1 VTSNKKIRIVKKKVS
16 KDVGEGEGKGKGK
29 REGEGEGEGEKEG
42 ERGCVYTYDEI
53 VERLA
58 GCILSKES
66 TIGLS
71 DCLNWYKRI
80 VYLGYKDDKAA
91 VGAGAGAGAGAAGD
105 VDDDAVITRGFDALF
120 YIYYMFFAI
129 HNPLLEGYI
138 QDVVIG
144 VKNREPG
151 YNVHDAV
158 FCEGAKVIKTLH
170 VRVSYTSSLMYQLY
184 QYAVVQ
190 NGCATVVYQGKKGD
204 RMVKRAISAA
214 CGSDCVEE
222 GGIYK
227 TFLKSV
233 DNMRLK
239 NAAVILLQRF
249 STNAGNVHDQAMR
262 RKVANVYRIFTS
274 YLIQRKCVVDES
286 IVLKTNDMD
295 KMCNG
300 FNDICYSNRAVLLLA
315 TVCHVFIK
323 EEHMN
328 LACVVTA
335 GAAGAADDVLTL
347 DEMKLCCAMVEE
359 KGVFVEGE
367 VVPIMGCNDDRF
379 AFDNVYIEMLF
390 R

>member
-1 VTSNKKIRIVKKKVS
+1 
-16 KDVGEGEGKGKGK
+16 
-29 REGEGEGEGEKEG
+29 
-42 ERGCVYTYDEI
+42 
-53 VERLA
+53 
-58 GCILSKES
+58 
-66 TIGLS
+66 LS

-91 VGAGAGAGAGAAGD
+91 AVVGGAAGGGGGGGGGAAAAG
-105 VDDDAVITRGFDALF
+105 DDAVITRGFDALF
-120 YIYYMFFAI
+120 YVYYMFFAI

-138 QDVVIG
+138 QDVVIA

-151 YNVHDAV
+151 YSVHDAV
-158 FCEGAKVIKTLH
+158 FCEGAKVIKTLRL
-170 VRVSYTSSLMYQLY
+170 RVSYTSSLMYQLY

-204 RMVKRAISAA
+204 KMVNRAISAA
-214 CGSDCVEE
+214 AACGSSSDCVEE

-249 STNAGNVHDQAMR
+249 STSVGNVHDQAMR

-335 GAAGAADDVLTL
+335 GATDDVLTL

-367 VVPIMGCNDDRF
+367 VVPIMGCDDDRF

>member
-1 VTSNKKIRIVKKKVS
+1 
-16 KDVGEGEGKGKGK
+16 VG
-29 REGEGEGEGEKEG
+29 
-42 ERGCVYTYDEI
+42 
-53 VERLA
+53 
-58 GCILSKES
+58 
-66 TIGLS
+66 
-71 DCLNWYKRI
+71 
-80 VYLGYKDDKAA
+80 
-91 VGAGAGAGAGAAGD
+91 
-105 VDDDAVITRGFDALF
+105 DDAVITRGFDALF

-138 QDVVIG
+138 QDVVIA

-151 YNVHDAV
+151 YSVHDAV
-158 FCEGAKVIKTLH
+158 FCEGAKVIKTLRL
-170 VRVSYTSSLMYQLY
+170 RVSYTSSLMYQLY

-190 NGCATVVYQGKKGD
+190 NGSATVVYQGKKGD
-204 RMVKRAISAA
+204 KMVNRAISAA
-214 CGSDCVEE
+214 CDKEE
-222 GGIYK
+222 GGGMGGGVSDGIYN

-249 STNAGNVHDQAMR
+249 STTAGNVHDQDMR

-274 YLIQRKCVVDES
+274 FLIQRKCVVDES

-295 KMCNG
+295 TMCNG

-328 LACVVTA
+328 LA
-335 GAAGAADDVLTL
+335 GAEVEDVLTL

-367 VVPIMGCNDDRF
+367 IVPIMGMGMSMGDGDGRF
-379 AFDNVYIEMLF
+379 AFDNVYIKMLF